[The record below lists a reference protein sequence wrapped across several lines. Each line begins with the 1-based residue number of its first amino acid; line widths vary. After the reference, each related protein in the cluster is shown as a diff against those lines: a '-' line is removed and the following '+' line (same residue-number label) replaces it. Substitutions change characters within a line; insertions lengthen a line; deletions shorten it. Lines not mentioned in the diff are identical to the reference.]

1 MDPVIRTYGLTKN
14 YGRRQA
20 LQGVDLEVPRGAVF
34 GYLGPN
40 GAGKTTTIRGLP
52 AVHGWAAGRRRA
64 AVAAAVAVPPGARR
78 RTLGAGLAPA
88 YGWLALTA
96 AVFVAVAIPIFDRRD
111 ITVH

>member
-20 LQGVDLEVPRGAVF
+20 LQGVDVEV
-34 GYLGPN
+34 
-40 GAGKTTTIRGLP
+40 
-52 AVHGWAAGRRRA
+52 
-64 AVAAAVAVPPGARR
+64 
-78 RTLGAGLAPA
+78 LAPA